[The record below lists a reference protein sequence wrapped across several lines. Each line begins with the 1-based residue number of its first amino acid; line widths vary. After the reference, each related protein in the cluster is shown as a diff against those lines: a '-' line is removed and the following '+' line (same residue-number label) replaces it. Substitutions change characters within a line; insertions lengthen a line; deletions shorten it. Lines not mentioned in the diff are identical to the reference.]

1 MPETDA
7 LSAPLPLPPLSV
19 TVKVALLGALGLPN
33 LARFCLSG
41 CFSRPQQIVFATKA
55 TDAKFWPRQ
64 RPPLMGFPGKA
75 YVSGV
80 PGTQGPIPVRRNP
93 QAQRKGW
100 QHELSLTA
108 TSCGLLK
115 QPDKQ
120 ESS

>member
-1 MPETDA
+1 MRNA
-7 LSAPLPLPPLSV
+7 A
-19 TVKVALLGALGLPN
+19 N
-33 LARFCLSG
+33 LAAFCLSG
-41 CFSRPQQIVFATKA
+41 CFSKPQQIVFATKA

-64 RPPLMGFPGKA
+64 RPPLMGFPRKA
-75 YVSGV
+75 HVSGV

-120 ESS
+120 ETTRTLKPISTRFPPSSRSGSPIP